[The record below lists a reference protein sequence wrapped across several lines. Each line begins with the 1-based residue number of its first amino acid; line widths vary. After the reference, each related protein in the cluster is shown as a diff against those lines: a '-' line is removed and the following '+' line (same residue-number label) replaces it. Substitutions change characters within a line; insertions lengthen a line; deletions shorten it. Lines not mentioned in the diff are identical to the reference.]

1 MLCLSSWE
9 PLLLR
14 FGSHEIRIMD
24 FLMTFGGGALL
35 AALTIDLVGS
45 ALKKGHFQVL
55 AIGCI
60 FGIFFL

>member
-1 MLCLSSWE
+1 MA
-9 PLLLR
+9 
-14 FGSHEIRIMD
+14 

-60 FGIFFL
+60 FGSFFL